1 MFVLQAEQRIIGKSS
16 KQLRREDLLPGVL
29 FGKSLDSSLP
39 VQFAKRD
46 IEKLLKTHSIG
57 STVKVA
63 VGKDVYPTL
72 LRDYTRK
79 PSTYE
84 LEHFSFQVLV
94 SGEHVNSTASIV
106 LLNRESVRGIINQPT
121 SDISYRA
128 LPADIIDRIEVD
140 IEGMKPDGSIHLS
153 DLPVFKNEALEILT
167 PPDCVFVQIRAP
179 ITTVEED
186 TEGVEGAEAS
196 EETEGEEASN

>member
-140 IEGMKPDGSIHLS
+140 IEGMKPDDSIHLS

-167 PPDCVFVQIRAP
+167 PPDSVIVQIRAP

-186 TEGVEGAEAS
+186 TEGVEGEEAS

>member
-128 LPADIIDRIEVD
+128 LPADIIDKIEVD
-140 IEGMKPDGSIHLS
+140 IEGMKPDDSIRLS

-167 PPDCVFVQIRAP
+167 PPDSVIVQIRAP

-186 TEGVEGAEAS
+186 AEGVEG
-196 EETEGEEASN
+196 EEALTA

>member
-128 LPADIIDRIEVD
+128 LPADIIDKIEVD
-140 IEGMKPDGSIHLS
+140 IEGMKPDDSIRLS

-167 PPDCVFVQIRAP
+167 PPDSVIVQIRAP

-186 TEGVEGAEAS
+186 AEGVEGEEAS